1 MSGGSFEYNQ
11 RAINEFAD
19 SLEELINI
27 NGKTRL
33 NEYDEDQDF
42 NFSEDTIR
50 EFKIGLA
57 HLRHAFAYAQRIDWL
72 VSGDD
77 GEDTFLR
84 RLDEDLENLEQTR

>member
-27 NGKTRL
+27 NGIERL
-33 NEYDEDQDF
+33 DEYDEDQDF
-42 NFSEDTIR
+42 NFSGDTIS
-50 EFKIGLA
+50 EFKQALR
-57 HLRHAFAYAQRIDWL
+57 HLRKAFIYAQRIDWL

-77 GEDTFLR
+77 GEDSFHE
-84 RLDEDLENLEQTR
+84 RLQQELGEL